1 MKWPQRLL
9 KRTFDAV
16 FAFVGCVVF
25 SVPMFIIAC
34 LIKASSRGP
43 VFFSQQRVGQNGKPF
58 TLIKFRTMRV
68 GADAFGPITT
78 VSDKRI
84 TGIGGI
90 LRKYKLDEL
99 PQLWNVLTGAMS
111 FVGPR
116 PDVAGY
122 ADRLTGEN
130 RKILELKPGITGPAS
145 LYFRDEERILAKV
158 ENPREY
164 NDTILWPKK
173 VELNLDYYKNR
184 GFWKDIGYIIITALP
199 PFDRVFKLLPPEQKG
214 RGAVDNG

>member
-16 FAFVGCVVF
+16 FAFGGCVVF

-34 LIKASSRGP
+34 LIKISSRGP

-58 TLIKFRTMRV
+58 TLIKFRTMRRGRRCV
-68 GADAFGPITT
+68 RADNHRT
-78 VSDKRI
+78 DERI

-158 ENPREY
+158 ENPKEY

-199 PFDRVFKLLPPEQKG
+199 PFDRVFKLLPREQKG
-214 RGAVDNG
+214 PGAIDNG